1 MIETNETKILLGN
14 SIEAPEVDMDE
25 KQENGD
31 YPYQES
37 ALQDYYFAII
47 INNIGKKEFQE
58 NYLISKNIVI
68 SYPVQQQLNLI
79 AMIKDKLEEL
89 YDFEIPKYLYPD
101 NQEDINNVLEFL
113 EFLEYDNEKFLTEI
127 WYYLNVNN
135 IINIDN
141 ICSSKEKQIM
151 LEVEE
156 QLESQYFSQLTS
168 YFLRTYNKDQ
178 FIKWFAINSKKIK
191 TRILLTIRKE

>member
-135 IINIDN
+135 IINIDD